1 MSEGKFDFIIS
12 GAGLVG
18 CLVTLQL
25 AKSGY
30 KCCLIEKNKALN
42 KTSFKDYSPL
52 SLNYRSYLLL
62 KKFGLWD
69 KLIQH
74 IYPIKNLFLKSYH
87 SLNRLRFEAKDI
99 ELDELGFVIDRRV
112 FAQVLFDQVKQ
123 SKNISLHNE
132 SIINKL
138 GNNKKNEFFGVYL
151 DSTLSKKLLTKYLI
165 ISDGT
170 ESSLKNFLDIKSK
183 EIDYSQTSFVFN
195 ANASFESSTAI
206 QIFNKYGIF
215 AMIPYAENKI
225 NLILTINNKYTSS
238 FVGRNKQIDDM
249 RIKEIF
255 KNYINNL
262 DSCNYVSEY
271 NLITSRTHEIARKNI
286 LLLGNSSQLLHPV
299 GAQGFNLA
307 IRHIEMLM
315 DHIKS
320 ENLDMLSLSKDI
332 DKSRLDTFDHID
344 LATKILA
351 NDKIPSM
358 LMTFGIINTV
368 KSSRLL
374 RNIFLKKI
382 LGLEG
387 YAYLTIGSKA

>member
-1 MSEGKFDFIIS
+1 M
-12 GAGLVG
+12 
-18 CLVTLQL
+18 
-25 AKSGY
+25 
-30 KCCLIEKNKALN
+30 
-42 KTSFKDYSPL
+42 
-52 SLNYRSYLLL
+52 
-62 KKFGLWD
+62 
-69 KLIQH
+69 
-74 IYPIKNLFLKSYH
+74 KSYH

-112 FAQVLFDQVKQ
+112 FTQVLFDEVKQ

-151 DSTLSKKLLTKYLI
+151 DSTMSKKLLTKYLI
-165 ISDGT
+165 ISDGA

-387 YAYLTIGSKA
+387 YAYLTVGSKA

>member
-1 MSEGKFDFIIS
+1 
-12 GAGLVG
+12 
-18 CLVTLQL
+18 
-25 AKSGY
+25 
-30 KCCLIEKNKALN
+30 
-42 KTSFKDYSPL
+42 
-52 SLNYRSYLLL
+52 
-62 KKFGLWD
+62 
-69 KLIQH
+69 
-74 IYPIKNLFLKSYH
+74 
-87 SLNRLRFEAKDI
+87 
-99 ELDELGFVIDRRV
+99 
-112 FAQVLFDQVKQ
+112 
-123 SKNISLHNE
+123 
-132 SIINKL
+132 
-138 GNNKKNEFFGVYL
+138 
-151 DSTLSKKLLTKYLI
+151 
-165 ISDGT
+165 
-170 ESSLKNFLDIKSK
+170 
-183 EIDYSQTSFVFN
+183 
-195 ANASFESSTAI
+195 
-206 QIFNKYGIF
+206 
-215 AMIPYAENKI
+215 MIPYAENKI
-225 NLILTINNKYTSS
+225 NLILTINNKYISS

-387 YAYLTIGSKA
+387 YAYLTVGSKA